1 MKALKGLSYGTM
13 AVLIVLMIAATIVER
28 LCGTEVA
35 QTWIY
40 TSPVTIVLWAV
51 MAYTGVVYIFRCRM
65 QRTPATLLLHLA
77 FIVIL
82 SGAFV
87 THLFGYHG
95 TLHLR
100 QDEPTRHYIRSDG
113 LMQTLPYTLTL
124 NDFHI
129 DRYPDSQQPRDYI
142 STVTCSER
150 EGETIVIRMNH
161 IFRCRGY
168 RFCQADYDPD
178 GRGTVLSV
186 SHDPLGIGISY
197 TGYALLFIAFAAF
210 FLQRG
215 SRFRTLL
222 RSPLLHS
229 RHLRIPMAL
238 LAAVIIGFAV
248 MIIVS
253 WQGEEGLAP
262 VLHTPIL
269 GFHVSIIILSYA
281 LLAFMMINGIMG
293 LCWKSNAERLQVISN
308 ILLYPAVFL
317 LGMGIFIG
325 AVWGNISW
333 GSYWSWD
340 PKETWA
346 LITMLVCAAGFHVQ
360 SLPWLRQPSHY
371 HLFTVIAFLSVLITY
386 FGVNLLLGGMHSYG
400 SL

>member
-1 MKALKGLSYGTM
+1 MAL
-13 AVLIVLMIAATIVER
+13 LIVLLIAATIVER
-28 LCGTEVA
+28 ACGTDAA
-35 QTWIY
+35 QAWIY

-51 MAYTGVVYIFRCRM
+51 MAYTGCVYIFRRRM
-65 QRTPATLLLHLA
+65 VQHPATLLLHLS

-100 QDEPTRHYIRSDG
+100 QDVPAQHFMRDDG
-113 LMQTLPYTLTL
+113 LMQMLPYTLTL
-124 NDFHI
+124 RDFHI
-129 DRYPDSQQPRDYI
+129 DYYADSQQPRDYVSVVECSGTGGEAAVI
-142 STVTCSER
+142 S
-150 EGETIVIRMNH
+150 MNH
-161 IFRCRGY
+161 IFRCRGF
-168 RFCQADYDPD
+168 RFCQADYDAD
-178 GRGTVLSV
+178 SQGTVLSV
-186 SHDPLGIGISY
+186 NHDPVGIGITY
-197 TGYALLFIAFAAF
+197 TGYVLLFLAFAAF

-215 SRFRTLL
+215 SRFRSLL

-229 RHLRIPMAL
+229 RHLRLPMAL
-238 LAAVIIGFAV
+238 LATIIIGFAV

-253 WQGEEGLAP
+253 YQGEEGLAP

-281 LLAFMMINGIMG
+281 LLAFMMINGLMG
-293 LCWKSNAERLQVISN
+293 LFWTANAERLQVISN

-317 LGMGIFIG
+317 LGVGIFIG
-325 AVWGNISW
+325 AMWGNISW
-333 GSYWSWD
+333 GSYWAWD

-360 SLPWLRQPSHY
+360 SLPWLRQPRHY
-371 HLFTVIAFLSVLITY
+371 HLFTVLAFLSVLITY
-386 FGVNLLLGGMHSYG
+386 FGVNLLLGGMHSY
-400 SL
+400 SNL